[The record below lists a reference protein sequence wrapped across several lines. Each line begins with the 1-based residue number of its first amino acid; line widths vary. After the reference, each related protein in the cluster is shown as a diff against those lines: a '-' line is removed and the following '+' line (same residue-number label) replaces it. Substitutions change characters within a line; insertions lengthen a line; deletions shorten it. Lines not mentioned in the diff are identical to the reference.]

1 MFCGGFFIHPAADFA
16 AKRTRSGQLKQPFT
30 IIALSRRLSLDVS
43 AYSLYYSAKWER
55 GPLSPRVLM
64 RSKAVPPTLTL
75 SEYTPNRLRRLC
87 RKLMQG
93 EPAYVLPG
101 ERLTVLDVH
110 SNMIPAERAVSEHT
124 HSFYEAH
131 IVFAGEAVVGTP
143 RPLTV
148 SAGTA
153 LLLPPGTPHAWET
166 REEAVQS
173 FVIWFSREESP
184 ASRVQLC
191 WAHLPGL
198 LWLLQVILLE
208 VQASEPGWP
217 DRVSA
222 LLSAI
227 LSRILAFTTETREVI
242 AVTEDDTQLVA
253 LVERYLWDS
262 LARPLAVADVAAHV
276 GMSERTL
283 YRRFREL
290 TGQTLVQRLLDLR
303 IQRAQTLLEEGD
315 AALAEIGTHV
325 GMPDPAYF
333 CRVFKG
339 RTSMT
344 PLQYRLYMRP

>member
-1 MFCGGFFIHPAADFA
+1 
-16 AKRTRSGQLKQPFT
+16 
-30 IIALSRRLSLDVS
+30 
-43 AYSLYYSAKWER
+43 
-55 GPLSPRVLM
+55 M
-64 RSKAVPPTLTL
+64 RSKAVPLTLTL

-93 EPAYVLPG
+93 EPQYMLLG
-101 ERLTVLDVH
+101 ERLTVHDVH
-110 SNMIPAERAVSEHT
+110 SNLIPAERTVSEHM

-131 IVFAGEAVVGTP
+131 IVFAGEAVVATP
-143 RPLTV
+143 RPLPV

-166 REEAVQS
+166 RDQAVQS
-173 FVIWFSREESP
+173 FVIWFSRDETP
-184 ASRVQLC
+184 ASHLQMR

-198 LWLLQVILLE
+198 LWVLQVILFE

-227 LSRILAFTTETREVI
+227 LSRILAFTTDTHEVI
-242 AVTEDDTQLVA
+242 AITEDDTQLVT
-253 LVERYLWDS
+253 LIERYLWDN
-262 LARPLAVADVAAHV
+262 LARPLSVADVAAHV
-276 GMSERTL
+276 GMSERNL

-290 TGQTLVQRLLDLR
+290 TGQTLVQRLLNLR

-315 AALAEIGTHV
+315 AALAEIGTRV
-325 GMPDPAYF
+325 GMPGPAYF

-339 RTSMT
+339 RMRMT
-344 PLQYRLYMRP
+344 PQQYRLYMRP

>member
-1 MFCGGFFIHPAADFA
+1 M
-16 AKRTRSGQLKQPFT
+16 
-30 IIALSRRLSLDVS
+30 
-43 AYSLYYSAKWER
+43 
-55 GPLSPRVLM
+55 PL
-64 RSKAVPPTLTL
+64 TLTL

-93 EPAYVLPG
+93 EPTYLLPG
-101 ERLTVLDVH
+101 ERLIVHDVH
-110 SNMIPAERAVSEHT
+110 TNLIPAERTVSEHM

-131 IVFAGEAVVGTP
+131 IVFAGEAVVTTP
-143 RPLTV
+143 RPLSV

-153 LLLPPGTPHAWET
+153 FLLPPGTAHVWET
-166 REEAVQS
+166 REQAVRS
-173 FVIWFSREESP
+173 FVIWFSREELP
-184 ASRVQLC
+184 AARLQMR
-191 WAHLPGL
+191 WAHLPGV

-227 LSRILAFTTETREVI
+227 LSRVLAFTADTHEVI

-253 LVERYLWDS
+253 TIERFLWDN
-262 LARPLAVADVAAHV
+262 LARPLAVADMAAHV
-276 GMSERTL
+276 GMSERNL

-315 AALAEIGTHV
+315 ATLAEV
-325 GMPDPAYF
+325 GSQVGIPDPAYF
-333 CRVFKG
+333 CRVFKQ
-339 RTSMT
+339 RTRMT
-344 PLQYRLYMRP
+344 PKQYRLYMRP